1 MTIRNSFIKEDVL
14 LKIVGY
20 SALIIVSIVGWA
32 LVTLYNM
39 NGTVNSINVNVSNV
53 KETVDRN
60 YVILQGKADEKENKA
75 AHDFLI
81 NQVGTLEKKIDRNYD
96 RRIRYGV
103 VPKVDSV
110 KYMLMANSNKLD
122 TIKSYTAEIKEILT
136 VNQVHGV
143 PYKEI
148 NTYVE
153 NFNLH

>member
-1 MTIRNSFIKEDVL
+1 MTTRKPFIKEDVL

-81 NQVGTLEKKIDRNYD
+81 NQVGVLEKKIDRNYD
-96 RRIRYGV
+96 KRIRYGV

-110 KYMLMANSNKLD
+110 KYILMANSGKLD

-136 VNQVHGV
+136 VNQVHGI

-153 NFNLH
+153 NFNSH